1 MASRR
6 DVLSL
11 DLPQNRRNRRKWTPM
26 DGEIR
31 RNPATI
37 ALAKFFCLNHRGFD
51 RVPAGCRARDRVGP
65 KGGRRWSA
73 IAHFLDIFSYFQ
85 PRRCGFPFSN
95 VAHTDRQTKK

>member
-73 IAHFLDIFSYFQ
+73 IAHFFYIS
-85 PRRCGFPFSN
+85 SN
-95 VAHTDRQTKK
+95 F